1 MAYVFADCELDC
13 ERRELRRNGRSIHLE
28 PQVFDVLVHLVRNH
42 SRVVTKDE
50 LQQAVWN
57 GRVVSDDALT
67 SRISAARRAIGD
79 SGEDQQLIRTVQR
92 RGFRFV
98 GEVREQTARA
108 GIAAETSSAPSAG
121 AEGATGQAVTFLQ
134 TPDGVHLAV
143 ASAGSGPPLVKTAN
157 WLNHLEF
164 DWQSPVWSPLFQRL
178 AGQCRLIRYDERGM
192 GLSDRDVPDFS
203 FEAWVRDLET
213 VVDGSNWIAL
223 PSWGSPRA
231 RPSQSPMPSGIPN
244 AYRVS
249 SCAVPSRRDGASEA
263 VPPMS
268 RGMKPRSC

>member
-13 ERRELRRNGRSIHLE
+13 ERRELRRKGTAVHLE
-28 PQVFDVLVHLVRNH
+28 PQVFDVLVHLIRNH
-42 SRVVTKDE
+42 DRVVTRDE
-50 LQQAVWN
+50 LLQAVWN
-57 GRVVSDDALT
+57 GRVVSEDALT

-79 SGEDQQLIRTVQR
+79 TGEDQQLIRTVQR

-98 GEVREQTARA
+98 GDVREQAA
-108 GIAAETSSAPSAG
+108 GDAPAALPAAEAVPP
-121 AEGATGQAVTFLQ
+121 QAVGFLR
-134 TPDGVHLAV
+134 TSDGVHLAV

-178 AGQCRLIRYDERGM
+178 AGQYRLIRYDERGM

-213 VVDGSNWIAL
+213 VVDGLKLDRFAL
-223 PSWGSPRA
+223 LGKIGRA
-231 RPSQSPMPSGIPN
+231 
-244 AYRVS
+244 
-249 SCAVPSRRDGASEA
+249 SCRE
-263 VPPMS
+263 
-268 RGMKPRSC
+268 